1 MQELAQWSSFYS
13 IVGSAAGTLIG
24 LQFIAMT
31 LIAERPGRLRAAPDA
46 GAAFGT
52 PTIVHFAYALFV
64 SAVLRI
70 PWQSITS
77 PAAVWG
83 AMGLGG
89 VIYAAITTRRMQKQH
104 VYQPVLEDWLFH
116 SILPLAAYAALVAT
130 AIFAD
135 SQTDAALLGVGADVL
150 LLLVIGIHNVWDAT
164 TYHIY
169 NRKPEQGRE
178 ESSAK

>member
-1 MQELAQWSSFYS
+1 MQELNQWASFYS

-52 PTIVHFAYALFV
+52 PTIVHFAFALFV

-70 PWQSITS
+70 PWHSITG

-89 VIYAAITTRRMQKQH
+89 LIYAAITTRRMGKQII
-104 VYQPVLEDWLFH
+104 YRPVFEDWLFH
-116 SILPLAAYAALVAT
+116 SILPLVAYVALVA
-130 AIFAD
+130 AACYAD
-135 SQTDAALLGVGADVL
+135 SHTTPVLFAVGADTL

-169 NRKPEQGRE
+169 NAPRNAAERDE
-178 ESSAK
+178 ES